1 MSTPISQ
8 GSKLTGLELHAP
20 RRADMRSEPA
30 GVPSAQ
36 TSAPASA
43 SEEMLVLD
51 EANLDEANDGDLTDD
66 GSIEA
71 VYARLDEAI
80 KDAIDVGRFSDSEES
95 PADGPQLPPAPQL
108 RPDDRTVAVDF
119 ALPTAE
125 VLRRNYADA
134 EVESW
139 RRSLLNPVVMPEPV
153 DTNHRSVP
161 TWLLRY
167 VLMIGGAAAVAYVIA
182 VMPSTQGLR
191 DALPH
196 DGGDKR
202 SQNSC

>member
-8 GSKLTGLELHAP
+8 GSKLTGLELYAP

-51 EANLDEANDGDLTDD
+51 EANLDEANDGDLSDVE
-66 GSIEA
+66 SIEA

-80 KDAIDVGRFSDSEES
+80 KDAIDVGRFSDNEE
-95 PADGPQLPPAPQL
+95 PHADGPQLPPAPQL
-108 RPDDRTVAVDF
+108 RPDDATVTVDLAF
-119 ALPTAE
+119 PTAK
-125 VLRRNYADA
+125 VPRRNHADA
-134 EVESW
+134 EGESW
-139 RRSLLNPVVMPEPV
+139 RRSLLNPVIMPEP
-153 DTNHRSVP
+153 TNHRRVP

-167 VLMIGGAAAVAYVIA
+167 VLMIGGAAAV
-182 VMPSTQGLR
+182 
-191 DALPH
+191 
-196 DGGDKR
+196 
-202 SQNSC
+202 